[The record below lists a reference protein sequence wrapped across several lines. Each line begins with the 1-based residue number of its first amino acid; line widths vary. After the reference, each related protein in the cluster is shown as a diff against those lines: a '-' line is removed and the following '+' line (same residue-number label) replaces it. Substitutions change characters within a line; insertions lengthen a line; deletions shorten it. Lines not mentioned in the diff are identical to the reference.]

1 MLNTEPAQRF
11 SSRVDNYSR
20 FRPTYP
26 KEILEILKQQ
36 CGLTPASIIADI
48 ASGTGIFTR
57 LLLEHGNHVFG
68 IEPNAEMRQ
77 AGEEYLTNYPNFT
90 SIAVAAEGTSLPD
103 HSVDLIT
110 CAQAAHWF
118 DRDKALCEFQRILKP
133 GGYLVLIWNDRRIDA
148 TAFARDYEQL
158 LLNYGTDYAE
168 VKRRDNAAT
177 KFFGSL
183 PCEKRIL
190 CNFQDLDYAGLEGR
204 LLSSSYTPQSGH
216 ASYTPMKAELRNI
229 FDTHQIGGRVRM
241 EYDTKLYFGQL
252 PPAGYAPG
260 GI

>member
-1 MLNTEPAQRF
+1 MLNTEPTQRF

-168 VKRRDNAAT
+168 VKRRDNAST
-177 KFFGSL
+177 EFFGSI

-252 PPAGYAPG
+252 PPAG
-260 GI
+260 

>member
-1 MLNTEPAQRF
+1 MLNTEPTQRF

-57 LLLEHGNHVFG
+57 LLLENGNHVFG

-90 SIAVAAEGTSLPD
+90 SIAVAAEDTSLPD

-168 VKRRDNAAT
+168 VKRRDNAST
-177 KFFGSL
+177 EFFGSI

-204 LLSSSYTPQSGH
+204 LLSSSYTPQSDH

-252 PPAGYAPG
+252 PPAG
-260 GI
+260 